1 MFCLVEPV
9 ELSFATALTAF
20 ADCFYYRK
28 ECQQG
33 GPCQGFFSFLFLGP
47 VICQWLAYLGNGT
60 VSE

>member
-1 MFCLVEPV
+1 MFCRVGPI
-9 ELSFATALTAF
+9 ELNFATALTAF

-28 ECQQG
+28 SISRG
-33 GPCQGFFSFLFLGP
+33 RPCQGLFFFLFLGP